1 MYIKCFSFSKIR
13 QSEDLIKHLSNEL
26 EVRLEFHTLKLYK
39 HSNTFP
45 QHKDIT
51 EAFIN
56 MLT

>member
-13 QSEDLIKHLSNEL
+13 QSEDLIRNLSYEL

-45 QHKDIT
+45 QHKEIK
-51 EAFIN
+51 AFIN